1 MIAGG
6 VMNPLTRSALEF
18 IDPPD
23 NLEKADIEH
32 RFVEVLTFSYFDE
45 IVEMLNAIDAE
56 YWTEFPVWAR
66 NLAYRL
72 ANLLEPKN
80 VAFKER
86 AAIGMR
92 SFGPDWD
99 LEADRLE
106 ADAKRLRR
114 THREVAYAH

>member
-1 MIAGG
+1 
-6 VMNPLTRSALEF
+6 MNPLTQSAIEF
-18 IDPPD
+18 LDSPD
-23 NLEKADIEH
+23 DLEKSDNEH
-32 RFVEVLTFSYFDE
+32 RFVETLTFSSFDE
-45 IVEMLNAIDAE
+45 IVEMLNVIDAE

-72 ANLLEPKN
+72 ASLLEPKN
-80 VAFKER
+80 VAIKER

-99 LEADRLE
+99 AEADRLE
-106 ADAKRLRR
+106 ADAKKIRR